1 MNNITAL
8 VLRRMRAPLLVLI
21 FAYAVSIAGLVLA
34 PGMDDEGNVWHMG
47 IFDAFYFVSYMAT
60 TIGFG
65 EIPYEF
71 TQAQRFWTIAAIYLT
86 VVAWFYALGTILTL
100 VQDPAFQQ
108 ALTENRFARGV
119 ARMREPFYL
128 VCGYGDTG
136 GLLVR
141 ALAERGL
148 RAVVLDIKTE
158 RINELKMADL
168 SVYVPGLVAD
178 AAIPEHLIE
187 GGLQHPQ
194 CAGVVALT
202 DQDHVNLQVAITSKL
217 LNPAIHVICR
227 AESHDSARNMASF
240 GTDYIVNPFSAFARR
255 LAMALHSPDLHVLYE
270 WLTGVP
276 GTTHEPVIFP
286 PRGTWILCGYGR
298 FGRAVRRYLDYEGVR
313 TVVVEEDPARRDCQ
327 DCITG
332 RGTEAVTLREARID
346 QAVGIVAGSDDDANN
361 LSVLMTA
368 RELNPGLFFVA
379 RQNKRANDD
388 IFAAAGPD
396 LIMQRSHMIARQI
409 LARIT
414 TPLLAQFLRQ
424 ARHRRNEWAR
434 ELVDE
439 LDAVVGALVPHI
451 WTIQVSAQSA
461 PALTGV
467 MQEGGVLRLRHLMR
481 DSRDRDLALPCIAL
495 LLRRADED
503 VLRPGSES
511 VLKEGDEVLFCGCR
525 EAATRMAW
533 VVWNL
538 NALSYIVTG
547 MERPS
552 SLVWRLLSRH
562 ESQGRGI

>member
-21 FAYAVSIAGLVLA
+21 AAYAISIMGLVLV
-34 PGMDDEGNVWHMG
+34 PGVDEQGETWHMR

-65 EIPYEF
+65 EIPYAF
-71 TQAQRFWTIAAIYLT
+71 SNAQRLWTIIAIYLT
-86 VVAWFYALGTILTL
+86 VVSWFYALGTILTL
-100 VQDPAFQQ
+100 VQDRAFQQ

-119 ARMREPFYL
+119 ARMGEPFYL

-148 RAVVLDIKTE
+148 RAVVIDVRSE

-168 SVYVPGLVAD
+168 SVFVPGLVAD
-178 AAIPEHLIE
+178 ASVPAHLIE

-217 LNPAIHVICR
+217 LNPAIQVICR
-227 AESHDSARNMASF
+227 AETHDSARNMASF
-240 GTDYIVNPFSAFARR
+240 GTDDIVNPFNAFARR

-276 GTTHEPVIFP
+276 GTAHEPVIYP
-286 PRGTWILCGYGR
+286 PRGIWVLCGYGR
-298 FGRAVRRYLDYEGVR
+298 FGRAVRRYLDYEGIK
-313 TVVVEEDPARRDCQ
+313 TVVVEEDPERRDCEG
-327 DCITG
+327 CITG

-346 QAVGIVAGSDDDANN
+346 RAVGIVAGADDDANN

-368 RELNPGLFFVA
+368 RELNPSLFFVA
-379 RQNKRANDD
+379 RQNRRANDD
-388 IFAAAGPD
+388 IFAAARPD

-414 TPLLAQFLRQ
+414 TPLLTQFLRQ

-439 LDAVVGALVPHI
+439 LGSVVGTFVPNI
-451 WTIQVSAQSA
+451 WTIRVSRETA
-461 PALTGV
+461 PALTDV
-467 MQEGGVLRLRHLMR
+467 LREGLDLRLRHLMR
-481 DSRDRDLALPCIAL
+481 DSRDRAVVLPCIAL
-495 LLRRADED
+495 LLRRAGED
-503 VLRPGSES
+503 VLRPATA
-511 VLKEGDEVLFCGCR
+511 LALQKGDEVLFCGRR

-547 MERPS
+547 VERPS
-552 SLVWRLLSRH
+552 SMVWRWASRR
-562 ESQGRGI
+562 EA

>member
-21 FAYAVSIAGLVLA
+21 TAYAVSIIGLVLV
-34 PGMDDEGNVWHMG
+34 PGVDDQGQTWHMG
-47 IFDAFYFVSYMAT
+47 MFDAFYFVSYMAT

-65 EIPYEF
+65 EIPYDF
-71 TQAQRFWTIAAIYLT
+71 THAQRLWTLVAIYLT

-100 VQDPAFQQ
+100 VQDQGFQQ
-108 ALTENRFARGV
+108 ALVENRFARGV

-158 RINELKMADL
+158 RINELKMAEL
-168 SVYVPGLVAD
+168 SVYVPGLAAD
-178 AAIPEHLIE
+178 AAVPKHLIE
-187 GGLQHPQ
+187 GGLQHSQ

-217 LNPAIHVICR
+217 LNPRIKVICR
-227 AESHDSARNMASF
+227 AETRDSARNMASF

-276 GTTHEPVIFP
+276 GTTHEPVIYP

-298 FGRAVRRYLDYEGVR
+298 FGRAVRRYLDYEGVK
-313 TVVVEEDPARRDCQ
+313 TVVVDEDPARRDCY

-332 RGTEAVTLREARID
+332 RGTEAVTLREARIA

-361 LSVLMTA
+361 LSILMTA
-368 RELNPGLFFVA
+368 RDLNPNLFFVA
-379 RQNKRANDD
+379 RQNRRASDA
-388 IFAAAGPD
+388 IFAAARPD

-424 ARHRRNEWAR
+424 ARHQRNEWAKA
-434 ELVDE
+434 LVDQ
-439 LDAVVGALVPHI
+439 LGDVVGALVPHI
-451 WTIQVSAQSA
+451 WTIENTSANA
-461 PALTGV
+461 PALTAV
-467 MQEGGVLRLRHLMR
+467 MNEGRELRLQHLMR
-481 DSRDRDLALPCIAL
+481 DSRDREVELPCVAL
-495 LLRRADED
+495 LLRRAGETLLRPEPEV
-503 VLRPGSES
+503 VLR
-511 VLKEGDEVLFCGCR
+511 KGDEVLFCGR
-525 EAATRMAW
+525 RDAATRMAW

-538 NALSYIVTG
+538 NAVSYIVTG
-547 MERPS
+547 TERPS
-552 SLVWRLLSRH
+552 SFVWRLVSR
-562 ESQGRGI
+562 RGA

>member
-21 FAYAVSIAGLVLA
+21 TAYAVSIIGLVLV
-34 PGMDDEGNVWHMG
+34 PGIDDQGQTWHMG
-47 IFDAFYFVSYMAT
+47 LFDALYFVSYMAT

-65 EIPYEF
+65 EIPYDF
-71 TQAQRFWTIAAIYLT
+71 THAQRLWTLVAIYLT

-100 VQDPAFQQ
+100 VQDQGFQQ
-108 ALTENRFARGV
+108 ALIENRFARGV

-148 RAVVLDIKTE
+148 RSVVLDIKTE
-158 RINELKMADL
+158 RINELKMAEL
-168 SVYVPGLVAD
+168 SVYVPGLAAD
-178 AAIPEHLIE
+178 AAVPKHLIE

-217 LNPAIHVICR
+217 LNPRIEAICR
-227 AESHDSARNMASF
+227 AETRDSARNMASF

-276 GTTHEPVIFP
+276 GMTHEPVIYP

-298 FGRAVRRYLDYEGVR
+298 FGRAVRRYLEYEGVK
-313 TVVVEEDPARRDCQ
+313 TVVVEEDPVRRDCH

-332 RGTEAVTLREARID
+332 RGTEAVTLREARIA

-361 LSVLMTA
+361 LSILMTA
-368 RELNPGLFFVA
+368 RDLNPNLFFVA
-379 RQNKRANDD
+379 RQNRRASDA
-388 IFAAAGPD
+388 IFAAARPD
-396 LIMQRSHMIARQI
+396 LIMQRSHMITRQI

-414 TPLLAQFLRQ
+414 TPLLAQFLRE
-424 ARHRRNEWAR
+424 ARHQRSEWAK
-434 ELVDE
+434 ELVDQ
-439 LDAVVGALVPHI
+439 LDEVVGALVPHI
-451 WTIQVSAQSA
+451 WTIEISAARA
-461 PALTGV
+461 PAITAV
-467 MQEGGVLRLRHLMR
+467 MNEGRELRLQHLMR
-481 DSRDRDLALPCIAL
+481 DSRDREVELPCIAL
-495 LLRRADED
+495 LLRRGEETL
-503 VLRPGSES
+503 LRPQPD
-511 VLKEGDEVLFCGCR
+511 VTLQEGDEVLFCGR
-525 EAATRMAW
+525 RDAATRMAW

-538 NALSYIVTG
+538 NAVSYIVTG
-547 MERPS
+547 TERPAG
-552 SLVWRLLSRH
+552 LVWRLVSR
-562 ESQGRGI
+562 RGV